1 MTQQIQNFFSLLTII
16 IIGSL
21 ISSCSSSSIHTRGAV
36 FNPDTQEVERH
47 AYTPFYQLKTEIL
60 PNNLELLLV
69 TQLHKK
75 TIPGAYSIKEY
86 TRRLLPNDYM
96 ARSNTMLYL
105 QNLSSQT
112 INFNLIAISIEQKQL
127 PFSARSLSIP
137 ANGATSMPLGDISI
151 DLRLNTLN
159 ARIEYIADGVAVKK
173 EHREKEFDLIRNFK
187 ILKEDKKAPEA
198 EQKTLSNQQ

>member
-1 MTQQIQNFFSLLTII
+1 MVKQMQNLIFLFFIAA
-16 IIGSL
+16 IGSL
-21 ISSCSSSSIHTRGAV
+21 LSSCSTAIQQKGTAY
-36 FNPDTQEVERH
+36 NPQTESVERH
-47 AYTPFYQLKTEIL
+47 DYAPFYQLKTEIL
-60 PNNLELLLV
+60 PHNLELILV

-75 TIPGAYSIKEY
+75 TIPGAYSIKEF

-96 ARSNTMLYL
+96 AKSSTMLYL
-105 QNLSSQT
+105 QNLGSQT

-137 ANGATSMPLGDISI
+137 ANGTASIPLGDISI

-159 ARIEYIADGVAVKK
+159 AKIEYIADGGAVKK
-173 EHREKEFDLIRNFK
+173 EHKEKEFDLIRNFK

-198 EQKTLSNQQ
+198 EQKNTI

>member
-1 MTQQIQNFFSLLTII
+1 MVKQMQNLIFLFLIAA
-16 IIGSL
+16 IGSL
-21 ISSCSSSSIHTRGAV
+21 LSSCSTEIQQKGTV
-36 FNPDTQEVERH
+36 YNPQTESVEH
-47 AYTPFYQLKTEIL
+47 HDYTPFYQLKTEIL
-60 PNNLELLLV
+60 PHNLELSLV

-75 TIPGAYSIKEY
+75 TIPGAYSIMEF

-96 ARSNTMLYL
+96 AKSNTMLYL

-137 ANGATSMPLGDISI
+137 ANGAISMPLGDISI

-159 ARIEYIADGVAVKK
+159 ARIEYIADGAAVKK
-173 EHREKEFDLIRNFK
+173 EHKEKEFDLIRNFK
-187 ILKEDKKAPEA
+187 TPKEDKNTHEA
-198 EQKTLSNQQ
+198 EQKKTK

>member
-1 MTQQIQNFFSLLTII
+1 MRKQMQNII
-16 IIGSL
+16 FLYFIAAIGSL
-21 ISSCSSSSIHTRGAV
+21 LSSCSTAIQQKGTV
-36 FNPDTQEVERH
+36 YNPQTESVEH
-47 AYTPFYQLKTEIL
+47 HDYTPFYQLKTEIL
-60 PNNLELLLV
+60 PHNLELSLV

-75 TIPGAYSIKEY
+75 TIPGAYSIMEF

-96 ARSNTMLYL
+96 AKSNTMLYL

-137 ANGATSMPLGDISI
+137 ANGAISMPLGDISI

-159 ARIEYIADGVAVKK
+159 ARIEYIADGAAVKK
-173 EHREKEFDLIRNFK
+173 EHKEKEFDLIRNFK
-187 ILKEDKKAPEA
+187 TSKEDKKAPEA
-198 EQKTLSNQQ
+198 EQKNTR